1 MRQLKGTIKF
11 MKKLMCST
19 AAKIIAYILLILS
32 GICSVVSGLGIYS
45 AIALHFYSTQYYVP
59 EETLVLDTET
69 ECFYENL
76 RILIFNFKYELIILC
91 IVSAIIAFSCFIF
104 LLCSAGHKK
113 NQENLSAGFL
123 TKFPLDLFFA
133 IWFILGSTSIAFAD
147 FYTDIFCVIYLL
159 TIALPICLLLLTSFW
174 ADFRLRIKLGKWWEN
189 TMIYYICHFL
199 YKTGQKIWNFNKE
212 IFLSLPLIWKTAILV
227 FGIWTIELFTFIVFC
242 NEEGLLLGLWFMERL
257 ILIPAILY
265 IALML
270 RKLHKSG
277 EELAGGNLSYQ
288 TDTSKMFW
296 DFKTHGENLN
306 NIALGM
312 SKAVEER
319 LKSERMKTEL
329 ITNVSHD
336 IKTPLTSIINYSD
349 LISKETSAND
359 NIKEYSLALHR
370 QSERLKKLI
379 EDLMDASKVSTGNIE
394 VLLAPC
400 EADVFMTQAVG
411 EYEDK
416 LKSHELH
423 LITKIPQTNLKIMV
437 DGRHMWRIFDNLMNN
452 VCKYAQSG
460 TRVYF
465 TLDKINN
472 KVVFSIKNTS
482 HYPLDISSEELMER
496 FVRGD
501 RSRHTEG
508 SGLGLSIAKSLTE
521 LQNGEFELTVDGD
534 FFKVTLSF
542 QMV

>member
-1 MRQLKGTIKF
+1 
-11 MKKLMCST
+11 MKKLLCST
-19 AAKIIAYILLILS
+19 AAKIIAYILLVLS
-32 GICSVVSGLGIYS
+32 GITSVVSSLGIYS
-45 AIALHFYSTQYYVP
+45 AIVLRFYNMPYYVP
-59 EETLVLDTET
+59 DETFMADPL
-69 ECFYENL
+69 FYENL
-76 RILIFNFKYELIILC
+76 KIMIFNFKYELIIFCVL
-91 IVSAIIAFSCFIF
+91 SAIIMLTCFFF
-104 LLCSAGHKK
+104 LFFSAGHRK
-113 NQENLSAGFL
+113 NQEELSTGAL
-123 TKFPLDLFFA
+123 TKIPLDIFFTA
-133 IWFILGSTSIAFAD
+133 WFFLGALVSSFVD
-147 FYTDIFCVIYLL
+147 FFYDVAAMIYLL
-159 TIALPICLLLLTSFW
+159 VIVLPTCLVLLTSFL
-174 ADFRLRIKLGKWWEN
+174 ADFKLRVKLGKWWQN
-189 TMIYYICHFL
+189 TLIYYACHFIC
-199 YKTGQKIWNFNKE
+199 KIGKRFWNFNKE

-227 FGIWTIELFTFIVFC
+227 LGIWTIELFTFIVFF
-242 NEEGLLLGLWFMERL
+242 NEEDLLLGLWFIERL

-270 RKLHKSG
+270 RKLYKSG
-277 EELAGGNLSYQ
+277 EELAEGNLSYH

-312 SKAVEER
+312 TKAVEER

-349 LISKETSAND
+349 LISKETSSNE
-359 NIKEYSLALHR
+359 NIKEYSIALHR

-379 EDLMDASKVSTGNIE
+379 EDLMDASKVSTGNID

-416 LKSHELH
+416 LKTHELQ
-423 LITKIPQTNLKIMV
+423 LITKLPQDSLRIMV

-452 VCKYAQSG
+452 VCKYAQGG

-465 TLDKINN
+465 TLDKAAD
-472 KVVFSIKNTS
+472 KVVFSLKNTS
-482 HYPLDISSEELMER
+482 HYPLDISSEELLER

-521 LQNGEFELTVDGD
+521 LQNGNFELTVDGD
-534 FFKVTLSF
+534 FFKVMISF
-542 QMV
+542 QMI

>member
-1 MRQLKGTIKF
+1 
-11 MKKLMCST
+11 MKKLMYST
-19 AAKIIAYILLILS
+19 AAKILAYILLVIS
-32 GICSVVSGLGIYS
+32 GITSAASGLGIYV
-45 AIALHFYSTQYYVP
+45 AIVFHFYSMQYYKTD
-59 EETLVLDTET
+59 EIMNNIDQREI
-69 ECFYENL
+69 FYENL
-76 RILIFNFKYELIILC
+76 KIMIFNFRYELIAICIL
-91 IVSAIIAFSCFIF
+91 SIIILSTCFIF
-104 LLCSAGHKK
+104 LLCSAGHRK
-113 NQENLSAGFL
+113 NQAEISKGIL
-123 TKFPLDLFFA
+123 TKIPLDLFF
-133 IWFILGSTSIAFAD
+133 ITWISLGTICILFAD
-147 FYTDIFCVIYLL
+147 LFWGIGAVIYVLVV
-159 TIALPICLLLLTSFW
+159 ALPICLILLTSFL
-174 ADFRLRIKLGKWWEN
+174 ADFKLRVKLGKWWQN
-189 TMIYYICHFL
+189 TLIFYVCNFAYRVIKRF
-199 YKTGQKIWNFNKE
+199 WNFNKE
-212 IFLSLPLIWKTAILV
+212 VFFSLPLIWKTAILV
-227 FGIWTIELFTFIVFC
+227 LGIWTLELFTFIVFC
-242 NEEGLLLGLWFMERL
+242 NEEDILLGLWFIERL
-257 ILIPAILY
+257 LLIPAILY

-270 RKLHKSG
+270 KKLYKSG
-277 EELAGGNLSYQ
+277 EELAEGNLSYH

-349 LISKETSAND
+349 LISKETSSNE
-359 NIKEYSLALHR
+359 NIKEYSIALHR

-416 LKSHELH
+416 LKTHELQ
-423 LITKIPQTNLKIMV
+423 LITKLPQDSLKIMV
-437 DGRHMWRIFDNLMNN
+437 DGRHMWRVFDNLMNN

-465 TLDKINN
+465 TLDRIAD
-472 KVVFSIKNTS
+472 KVVFSLKNTS

-521 LQNGEFELTVDGD
+521 LQNGEFELMVDGD
-534 FFKVTLSF
+534 FFKVTISF
-542 QMV
+542 QAI

>member
-1 MRQLKGTIKF
+1 
-11 MKKLMCST
+11 MKKLLRST
-19 AAKIIAYILLILS
+19 AAKIIAYILLALS
-32 GICSVVSGLGIYS
+32 GITSVASGLGIYS
-45 AIALHFYSTQYYVP
+45 AIVLKFYNMPYYVP
-59 EETLVLDTET
+59 DETFMADTL
-69 ECFYENL
+69 FYKNL
-76 RILIFNFKYELIILC
+76 RIMIFNFKYELIIVCVL
-91 IVSAIIAFSCFIF
+91 SAIILLTCFFF
-104 LLCSAGHKK
+104 LLCSTGYRK
-113 NQENLSAGFL
+113 NSEELSSGFL
-123 TKFPLDLFFA
+123 TKFPLDIFFVAWLTLGTLA
-133 IWFILGSTSIAFAD
+133 ILFAD
-147 FYTDIFCVIYLL
+147 FFYNIATVIYLL
-159 TIALPICLLLLTSFW
+159 VIALPTCLVLLTSFL
-174 ADFRLRIKLGKWWEN
+174 ADFRLRVKLGKWWQN
-189 TMIYYICHFL
+189 TLIYYVCHFIC
-199 YKTGQKIWNFNKE
+199 KIGKRFWNFNKE

-227 FGIWTIELFTFIVFC
+227 LGIWTIELFTFIVFC
-242 NEEGLLLGLWFMERL
+242 NEEELLLGLWFIERL

-270 RKLHKSG
+270 RKLYKSG
-277 EELAGGNLSYQ
+277 EELAEGNLSYH

-349 LISKETSAND
+349 LISKETCSNE
-359 NIKEYSLALHR
+359 NIKEYSIALYR

-416 LKSHELH
+416 LIAHELQ
-423 LITKIPQTNLKIMV
+423 LITKLPQDGLKIMV

-452 VCKYAQSG
+452 ICKYAQSG

-465 TLDKINN
+465 TLEKIDD
-472 KVVFSIKNTS
+472 KVVFSLKNTS

-521 LQNGEFELTVDGD
+521 LQNGDFELTVDGD
-534 FFKVTLSF
+534 FFKVMMSF
-542 QMV
+542 QII

>member
-1 MRQLKGTIKF
+1 

-45 AIALHFYSTQYYVP
+45 AIVLRYYSTPYYIP
-59 EETLVLDTET
+59 DETFSADTP
-69 ECFYENL
+69 FYENL
-76 RILIFNFKYELIILC
+76 RIMVFNFRYELIIICVL
-91 IVSAIIAFSCFIF
+91 SAIILLACFFF
-104 LLCSAGHKK
+104 LLCSTGYRKTPD
-113 NQENLSAGFL
+113 ELSAGFL
-123 TKFPLDLFFA
+123 TKLPLDIFFVA
-133 IWFILGSTSIAFAD
+133 WLTMGTIVTLFAD
-147 FYTDIFCVIYLL
+147 FFYDIAAVIYLL
-159 TIALPICLLLLTSFW
+159 VIVLPTCLVLLTSFL
-174 ADFRLRIKLGKWWEN
+174 ADFKLRVKLGKWWEN
-189 TMIYYICHFL
+189 TLIYYVCHFIC
-199 YKTGQKIWNFNKE
+199 KIGKRFWNFNKE

-242 NEEGLLLGLWFMERL
+242 NEEDILLGLWFIERL

-265 IALML
+265 ISLTL
-270 RKLHKSG
+270 RKLYKSS
-277 EELAGGNLSYQ
+277 EELAMGNLSYQ
-288 TDTSKMFW
+288 TDTAKMFW

-349 LISKETSAND
+349 LISKETSTNE

-400 EADVFMTQAVG
+400 EADVFITQAVG

-423 LITKIPQTNLKIMV
+423 LVTKIPQNNLKIMV

-452 VCKYAQSG
+452 VCKYAQGG

-465 TLDKINN
+465 TLDKIDD
-472 KVVFSIKNTS
+472 KAVFSIKNTS

-521 LQNGEFELTVDGD
+521 LQKGNFELMVDGD
-534 FFKVTLSF
+534 FFKVTISF
-542 QMV
+542 PII

>member
-1 MRQLKGTIKF
+1 
-11 MKKLMCST
+11 MKKIMCST
-19 AAKIIAYILLILS
+19 AAKIIAYILLAIS
-32 GICSVVSGLGIYS
+32 GITSVVSGLGIYS
-45 AIALHFYSTQYYVP
+45 AIELKFYNMPYYIP
-59 EETLVLDTET
+59 DENLMADPL
-69 ECFYENL
+69 FYENL
-76 RILIFNFKYELIILC
+76 RIMIYNFKYELIIICVL
-91 IVSAIIAFSCFIF
+91 SAIILLTCFFF
-104 LLCSAGHKK
+104 LLCSTGHCK
-113 NQENLSAGFL
+113 NSEELVSGFL
-123 TKFPLDLFFA
+123 TKIPLDIFFVT
-133 IWFILGSTSIAFAD
+133 WFMLGALTIPFAD
-147 FYTDIFCVIYLL
+147 FFYDIAAVIYLL
-159 TIALPICLLLLTSFW
+159 AVVLPTCLVLLTSFL
-174 ADFRLRIKLGKWWEN
+174 ADFILRVKLGKWWQN
-189 TMIYYICHFL
+189 TLIYYVCHFI
-199 YKTGQKIWNFNKE
+199 YKIGKRFWNFNKE
-212 IFLSLPLIWKTAILV
+212 IFLSLPLIWKTAISVL
-227 FGIWTIELFTFIVFC
+227 GIWTIELFTFIIFC
-242 NEEGLLLGLWFMERL
+242 YEEDVLLVLWFMERL
-257 ILIPAILY
+257 ILMPAVFY

-270 RKLHKSG
+270 RKLYKSG
-277 EELAGGNLSYQ
+277 EELAEGNLSYH

-296 DFKTHGENLN
+296 DFKTHGEHLN

-349 LISKETSAND
+349 LISKETDTSE

-400 EADVFMTQAVG
+400 EADVFITQAVG

-416 LKSHELH
+416 LKTHELQ
-423 LITKIPQTNLKIMV
+423 LITKLPQYSLKIMV

-465 TLDKINN
+465 TLDKVDERI
-472 KVVFSIKNTS
+472 VFSLKNIS
-482 HYPLDISSEELMER
+482 HYPLDISSEELLER

-521 LQNGEFELTVDGD
+521 LQNGNFELTVDGD
-534 FFKVTLSF
+534 FFKVTISF
-542 QMV
+542 PAI

>member
-1 MRQLKGTIKF
+1 
-11 MKKLMCST
+11 MKKLLRSS
-19 AAKIIAYILLILS
+19 AAKIIAYILLALS
-32 GICSVVSGLGIYS
+32 GIISVVSGLGIYS
-45 AIALHFYSTQYYVP
+45 AIVLRFYNMPYYVP
-59 EETLVLDTET
+59 DETLILDTQT
-69 ECFYENL
+69 ACDYENL
-76 RILIFNFKYELIILC
+76 RIMIFNFKYELIITC
-91 IVSAIIAFSCFIF
+91 ILSAIILLTCFFF
-104 LLCSAGHKK
+104 LLCSAGHRK
-113 NQENLSAGFL
+113 NQEELSAGAL
-123 TKFPLDLFFA
+123 TKIPLDIFFA
-133 IWFILGSTSIAFAD
+133 AWFLLGALTIPFAD
-147 FYTDIFCVIYLL
+147 FFYDIAAVIYLL
-159 TIALPICLLLLTSFW
+159 VIALPTCLVLLTSFL
-174 ADFRLRIKLGKWWEN
+174 ADFKLRVKLGKWWQN
-189 TMIYYICHFL
+189 TLIYYVYAFIV
-199 YKTGQKIWNFNKE
+199 KISKKIWNFNKE

-227 FGIWTIELFTFIVFC
+227 LGIWTIELFTFIIFC
-242 NEEGLLLGLWFMERL
+242 NEEDILLGLWFIERL

-265 IALML
+265 VVLML
-270 RKLHKSG
+270 KRLHKSG
-277 EELAGGNLSYQ
+277 EELAEGNLSYH

-296 DFKTHGENLN
+296 DFKTHGEHLN

-312 SKAVEER
+312 TKAVEER

-349 LISKETSAND
+349 LISKETSSSE
-359 NIKEYSLALHR
+359 NIKEYSIALHR

-379 EDLMDASKVSTGNIE
+379 EDLIDASKVSTGNIE

-400 EADVFMTQAVG
+400 EADIFITQAVG

-416 LKSHELH
+416 LKTHELQ
-423 LITKIPQTNLKIMV
+423 LITKLPQDSLKIMV

-465 TLDKINN
+465 TLDKVAD
-472 KVVFSIKNTS
+472 KVVFSLKNTS

-521 LQNGEFELTVDGD
+521 LQNGNFELTVDGD
-534 FFKVTLSF
+534 FFKVTISF
-542 QMV
+542 QAI

>member
-1 MRQLKGTIKF
+1 
-11 MKKLMCST
+11 MKKLLRST
-19 AAKIIAYILLILS
+19 AAKIIAYILLALS
-32 GICSVVSGLGIYS
+32 GITSAASGLGIYS
-45 AIALHFYSTQYYVP
+45 AIVLKFYNMPYYVP
-59 EETLVLDTET
+59 DETFMVDPL
-69 ECFYENL
+69 FYKNL
-76 RILIFNFKYELIILC
+76 RIMIFNFKYELIIVCVL
-91 IVSAIIAFSCFIF
+91 SAIILLTCFFF
-104 LLCSAGHKK
+104 LLCSAGHRK
-113 NQENLSAGFL
+113 NQEELFAGAL
-123 TKFPLDLFFA
+123 TKIPLDIFFA
-133 IWFILGSTSIAFAD
+133 SCLSLGTLIILFAD
-147 FYTDIFCVIYLL
+147 FFYDIAAVIYLL
-159 TIALPICLLLLTSFW
+159 VIALPTCLILLTSFL
-174 ADFRLRIKLGKWWEN
+174 ADFKLRIKLGKWWQN
-189 TMIYYICHFL
+189 TLIYYVCHFIC
-199 YKTGQKIWNFNKE
+199 KIGKRFWNFNKE

-227 FGIWTIELFTFIVFC
+227 LIELFTFIVFIT
-242 NEEGLLLGLWFMERL
+242 EEDILHGLWFIERL
-257 ILIPAILY
+257 ILTPAILY

-270 RKLHKSG
+270 RKLYKSA
-277 EELAGGNLSYQ
+277 EELAEGNLSYH

-349 LISKETSAND
+349 LISKETCSNE
-359 NIKEYSLALHR
+359 NIKEYSIALHR

-400 EADVFMTQAVG
+400 EADIFITQAVG

-416 LKSHELH
+416 LKAHELQ
-423 LITKIPQTNLKIMV
+423 LITKLPQDSLRIMV

-465 TLDKINN
+465 TLDKVAD
-472 KVVFSIKNTS
+472 KVVFSLKNTS

-521 LQNGEFELTVDGD
+521 LQNGDFELTVDGD
-534 FFKVTLSF
+534 FFKVTIYF
-542 QMV
+542 PAI

>member
-1 MRQLKGTIKF
+1 

-19 AAKIIAYILLILS
+19 AAKITAYILLAIS
-32 GICSVVSGLGIYS
+32 GITSVVSGLGIYS
-45 AIALHFYSTQYYVP
+45 AIVLRYYSMQYYIP
-59 EETLVLDTET
+59 DEMLSLDTEI

-76 RILIFNFKYELIILC
+76 RIMIFNFKYELIVACILS
-91 IVSAIIAFSCFIF
+91 VIILLTCFTF

-113 NQENLSAGFL
+113 NQEELSAGIL
-123 TKFPLDLFFA
+123 TKIPLDIFFVA
-133 IWFILGSTSIAFAD
+133 WVTLGTLTIPFVD
-147 FYTDIFCVIYLL
+147 FFYDITALIYLL
-159 TIALPICLLLLTSFW
+159 AIVLPTCLVLLTSFL
-174 ADFRLRIKLGKWWEN
+174 ADFKLRVKLGKWWQN
-189 TMIYYICHFL
+189 TLIYSVYNFILKICKKF
-199 YKTGQKIWNFNKE
+199 WNFSKE
-212 IFLSLPLIWKTAILV
+212 MFLSLPLIWKTAVLIL
-227 FGIWTIELFTFIVFC
+227 GICAIELFTFIVFC
-242 NEEGLLLGLWFMERL
+242 NEEAILLGLWFIERL
-257 ILIPAILY
+257 ILISAILY

-270 RKLHKSG
+270 KKLHKSG
-277 EELAGGNLSYQ
+277 EELAAGNLSHQ

-349 LISKETSAND
+349 LISKETSTNE
-359 NIKEYSLALHR
+359 NIKEYSIALHR

-400 EADVFMTQAVG
+400 EADVFITQAVG

-416 LKSHELH
+416 LKTHELQ
-423 LITKIPQTNLKIMV
+423 LVTKLPQESLRIMV
-437 DGRHMWRIFDNLMNN
+437 DGRHMWRVFDNLMNN

-465 TLDKINN
+465 ALEKTDDKA
-472 KVVFSIKNTS
+472 VFSLKNTS
-482 HYPLDISSEELMER
+482 HYPLDISSDELMER

-501 RSRHTEG
+501 RSRQTEG

-521 LQNGEFELTVDGD
+521 LQNGDFELTVDGD
-534 FFKVTLSF
+534 FFKVMISF
-542 QMV
+542 QL

>member
-1 MRQLKGTIKF
+1 M
-11 MKKLMCST
+11 
-19 AAKIIAYILLILS
+19 
-32 GICSVVSGLGIYS
+32 
-45 AIALHFYSTQYYVP
+45 
-59 EETLVLDTET
+59 
-69 ECFYENL
+69 
-76 RILIFNFKYELIILC
+76 
-91 IVSAIIAFSCFIF
+91 AFSCFLFI
-104 LLCSAGHKK
+104 LCSAGHKK
-113 NQENLSAGFL
+113 NQENLSTGFL
-123 TKFPLDLFFA
+123 TKIPLDLLFA

-159 TIALPICLLLLTSFW
+159 AIALPICLLLLTSFL
-174 ADFRLRIKLGKWWEN
+174 ADFRLRVKLGKWWEN

-212 IFLSLPLIWKTAILV
+212 LFLSLPLIWKTTILV
-227 FGIWTIELFTFIVFC
+227 LGIWTIELFTFIVC
-242 NEEGLLLGLWFMERL
+242 YYDQEVYLILWFIEKM
-257 ILIPAILY
+257 ILLPAILY

-270 RKLHKSG
+270 RKLYKSG
-277 EELAGGNLSYQ
+277 EELAEGNLCYQ

-349 LISKETSAND
+349 LISKETSTNE

-370 QSERLKKLI
+370 QSERLKKLL

-416 LKSHELH
+416 LKAHELQ
-423 LITKIPQTNLKIMV
+423 LITKLPQDSLRIMV

-465 TLDKINN
+465 TLDKIDD
-472 KVVFSIKNTS
+472 KAVFSLKNTS

-508 SGLGLSIAKSLTE
+508 SGLGLSITKSLTE
-521 LQNGEFELTVDGD
+521 LQNGVFELMVDGD
-534 FFKVTLSF
+534 FFKVTISF
-542 QMV
+542 QIV

>member
-1 MRQLKGTIKF
+1 

-32 GICSVVSGLGIYS
+32 GICGVVSGLGIYG
-45 AIALHFYSTQYYVP
+45 AIVLHFYSTQYYVP
-59 EETLVLDTET
+59 EEILVLDAET

-76 RILIFNFKYELIILC
+76 RIMIFNFKYELIILC

-104 LLCSAGHKK
+104 LLCASGHKK
-113 NQENLSAGFL
+113 NQESLSAGFL
-123 TKFPLDLFFA
+123 TKIPLDLFFA
-133 IWFILGSTSIAFAD
+133 IWFILGTTSISFAD
-147 FYTDIFCVIYLL
+147 FYSDIFYLL
-159 TIALPICLLLLTSFW
+159 IIPLPICLLLFTSFW
-174 ADFRLRIKLGKWWEN
+174 ADFKLRVKLGRWWEN
-189 TMIYYICHFL
+189 TLIYNVCHFIWKL
-199 YKTGQKIWNFNKE
+199 WKRFWNFNKE
-212 IFLSLPLIWKTAILV
+212 IFLSLPLIWKTAVLV
-227 FGIWTIELFTFIVFC
+227 LGICTIELFTFIVFC
-242 NEEGLLLGLWFMERL
+242 NEEGLLLGLWFIERL
-257 ILIPAILY
+257 ILIPTILY
-265 IALML
+265 IALIL
-270 RKLHKSG
+270 RKLYKSG
-277 EELAGGNLSYQ
+277 EELAEGNLCYQ

-336 IKTPLTSIINYSD
+336 IKTPLTTIINYSD
-349 LISKETSAND
+349 LISKETSTNE

-400 EADVFMTQAVG
+400 EADIFMTQAVG

-416 LKSHELH
+416 LKSHELY
-423 LITKIPQTNLKIMV
+423 LVTKIPQNNLKIMV

-452 VCKYAQSG
+452 VCKYAQGG

-465 TLDKINN
+465 TLDKIDD

-521 LQNGEFELTVDGD
+521 LQKGDFELMVDGD
-534 FFKVTLSF
+534 FFKVTISF
-542 QMV
+542 PII